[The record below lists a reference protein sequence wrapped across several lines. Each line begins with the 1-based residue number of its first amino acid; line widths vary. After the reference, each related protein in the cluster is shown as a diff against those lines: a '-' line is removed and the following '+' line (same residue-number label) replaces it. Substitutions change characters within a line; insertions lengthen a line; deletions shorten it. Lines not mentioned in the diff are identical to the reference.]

1 MSLKTPLYEWH
12 RSHGAKMVEFGGWD
26 MPVSYEGVLAEHK
39 AVREA
44 CGLFDISHMGEI
56 FVSGPG
62 AEAAL
67 QWLTTNDVSRLR
79 DGQAQYSLLLNE
91 KGGAVDDIIVYR
103 LEPDR
108 FLVCVNAANID
119 KDREWMKAN
128 LKPEAELTDRS
139 PEMGMVA
146 LQGPASARV
155 LAKFGFDLAS
165 VDRFHCREL
174 RIAGAPVLLAR
185 TGYTGEEGCEFF
197 LEGKALLGFW
207 EELMTA
213 GRSEG
218 LVPVGLGARDTLRLE
233 MAYPLYGH
241 ELSESIG
248 PWEAGLGWVV
258 KLEAKDFI
266 GKNALEAAKAEG
278 ISKKVRGLRMEEPG
292 IPREG
297 FAVYRGSEK
306 IGATLSGT
314 FSPTLGYGI
323 ATALLD
329 TASSP
334 EGGEIFVDIRGKMK
348 KAKITQIPFLNR
360 KTGAGA
366 GAL

>member
-1 MSLKTPLYEWH
+1 MSLKTPLYQWH
-12 RSHGAKMVEFGGWD
+12 RDHGAKMVEFGGWD

-67 QWLTTNDVSRLR
+67 QWLTTNDVSKLR

-91 KGGAVDDIIVYR
+91 SGGAVDDIIVYR
-103 LEPDR
+103 LKPDR
-108 FLVCVNAANID
+108 YLVCVNAANID
-119 KDREWMKAN
+119 KDREWMKLH
-128 LKPEAELTDRS
+128 LKAGAELSDRS

-155 LAKFGFDLAS
+155 LAKFGFDLSS
-165 VDRFHCREL
+165 VDRFHCREA
-174 RIAGAPVLLAR
+174 RIAGVPVLLAR
-185 TGYTGEEGCEFF
+185 TGYTGEDGCEFF
-197 LEGKALLGFW
+197 LENKVLIEFW
-207 EELMTA
+207 ENLIAA
-213 GRSEG
+213 GQPEG

-233 MAYPLYGH
+233 MGYPLYGH
-241 ELSESIG
+241 ELSENIG

-258 KLEAKDFI
+258 KPDAKDFL
-266 GKNALEAAKAEG
+266 GKKALVEAKAKG
-278 ISKKVRGLRMEEPG
+278 VARRVRGLRMEEPG

-297 FAVYRGSEK
+297 FAVYQGSNK
-306 IGATLSGT
+306 VGATLSGT
-314 FSPTLGYGI
+314 FSPSLEIGI
-323 ATALLD
+323 ASALLD
-329 TASSP
+329 ASLSP
-334 EGGEIFVDIRGKMK
+334 EAGEIFVDIRGKMK
-348 KAKITQIPFLNR
+348 KAKITKFPFLDR

-366 GAL
+366 SSI

>member
-1 MSLKTPLYEWH
+1 MALKTPLYEWH

-56 FVSGPG
+56 FISGAG
-62 AEAAL
+62 SENAL
-67 QWLTTNDVSRLR
+67 QWLTSNDVSRLR

-103 LEPDR
+103 LKPDR

-128 LKPEAELTDRS
+128 LKPDAELTDRS
-139 PEMGMVA
+139 PEMGMIA
-146 LQGPASARV
+146 LQGPASPRV
-155 LAKFGFDLAS
+155 LAKLGFDLAS

-197 LEGKALLGFW
+197 LESKALLDFW
-207 EELMTA
+207 EELLAA

-233 MAYPLYGH
+233 MGYPLYGH
-241 ELSESIG
+241 ELNESLG

-258 KLEAKDFI
+258 KLDAKDFI
-266 GKNALEAAKAEG
+266 GKPALLEAKAKGVA
-278 ISKKVRGLRMEEPG
+278 KRVRGLRMEEPG

-297 FAVYRGSEK
+297 FAVYRGADR

-314 FSPTLGYGI
+314 FSPSLNVGI

-329 TASSP
+329 ADAGV

-348 KAKITQIPFLNR
+348 KAKITKIPFLNR
-360 KTGAGA
+360 KIGAGA

>member
-1 MSLKTPLYEWH
+1 MSLKTPLYDWH
-12 RSHGAKMVEFGGWD
+12 RANGAKMVEFGGWD
-26 MPVSYEGVLAEHK
+26 MPVSYEGVLAEHR

-56 FVSGPG
+56 FISGPG
-62 AEAAL
+62 AEEAL
-67 QWLTTNDVSRLR
+67 QWLTTNDVSKLR

-91 KGGAVDDIIVYR
+91 RGGAVDDIIVYR
-103 LEPDR
+103 LKPDR

-128 LKPEAELTDRS
+128 LKPGAELSDRS
-139 PEMGMVA
+139 SEMGMVA

-165 VDRFHCREL
+165 VDRFHCREA

-185 TGYTGEEGCEFF
+185 TGYTGEDGCEFF
-197 LEGKALLGFW
+197 LEDKVLLSFW
-207 EELMTA
+207 ETLVAA
-213 GRSEG
+213 GKPEG

-233 MAYPLYGH
+233 MGYPLYGH
-241 ELSESIG
+241 ELSDLIG

-266 GKNALEAAKAEG
+266 GKRALQEAKAKG
-278 ISKKVRGLRMEEPG
+278 VTKKVRGLRMEEPG

-297 FAVYRGSEK
+297 FAVYQGQRQIGS
-306 IGATLSGT
+306 TLSGT
-314 FSPTLGYGI
+314 FSPSLEIGI
-323 ATALLD
+323 ASALLD
-329 TASSP
+329 ASLSA
-334 EGGEIFVDIRGKMK
+334 EEGEIFVDIRGKMK
-348 KAKITQIPFLNR
+348 KAKITKFPFLDR
-360 KTGAGA
+360 KIGAGA
-366 GAL
+366 SSL